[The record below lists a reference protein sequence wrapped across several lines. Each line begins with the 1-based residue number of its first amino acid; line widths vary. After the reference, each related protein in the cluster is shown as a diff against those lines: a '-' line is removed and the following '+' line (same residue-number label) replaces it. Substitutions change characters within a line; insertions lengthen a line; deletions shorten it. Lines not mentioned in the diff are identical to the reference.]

1 MLEIPIGG
9 GYTSTIE
16 QISSLLTMPITFL
29 IVWYILTRL
38 GVVSSVREMVEHS
51 TRLFLA
57 QTSQIED
64 ASQSRDTNDVGK

>member
-57 QTSQIED
+57 QASQIED
-64 ASQSRDTNDVGK
+64 ASQPRDTNDVGK